1 MKEVLDERKSD
12 ITNKYYELVDCF
24 VTYEEEYEDEENLCK
39 YDISVKDGGFDDED
53 CAEQQ
58 FYNGNLDVIRRLGDE
73 TTSMMAGG
81 SPLPSNFHQEYD
93 LRVTKHLDLY
103 KKLYEL
109 EKPIAVLIDDEYEKR
124 LYEFDSEDEYLSVC
138 KRSLQGEFDDPI
150 TEYNTL
156 FDGDVEDLDE
166 VEQMFMSEEENGHLA
181 LIFVESGLLYCGGT
195 DQTNSLYC
203 LGSSK
208 YSEDID
214 DLAGLVTASDLFI
227 WKDEIDEEFS

>member
-58 FYNGNLDVIRRLGDE
+58 FYNGNLDVIRKLGDE

-138 KRSLQGEFDDPI
+138 KRSLQGEFDDTI
-150 TEYNTL
+150 T
-156 FDGDVEDLDE
+156 
-166 VEQMFMSEEENGHLA
+166 
-181 LIFVESGLLYCGGT
+181 
-195 DQTNSLYC
+195 
-203 LGSSK
+203 
-208 YSEDID
+208 
-214 DLAGLVTASDLFI
+214 
-227 WKDEIDEEFS
+227 